1 MSEENPGLQELL
13 DKQACTDLLARYASA
28 LEWAD
33 EQALSEVFF
42 ADAQVDY
49 GFFKGRG
56 DQFVPAMMA
65 QIRAC
70 LRTWHN
76 NGPPLLRIDGDEAQ
90 AETHGTGATIVEID
104 GGRTVTSLL
113 GGRDLDRLER
123 RNGAWGIAKR
133 VYVVD
138 WHTTVERDTSAEAL
152 PGMNVIDH
160 PRPDDRSF

>member
-42 ADAQVDY
+42 ADAEVDY

-70 LRTWHN
+70 LRTWHGSHDRRDRRRPHGDIAVRRAVL
-76 NGPPLLRIDGDEAQ
+76 GPA
-90 AETHGTGATIVEID
+90 
-104 GGRTVTSLL
+104 
-113 GGRDLDRLER
+113 
-123 RNGAWGIAKR
+123 
-133 VYVVD
+133 
-138 WHTTVERDTSAEAL
+138 
-152 PGMNVIDH
+152 
-160 PRPDDRSF
+160 